1 MADILRSSSVI
12 SAHPDDEFEN
22 MLIGI
27 NLPEVEK
34 KDITFKITED
44 RFYVKA
50 TKEKVEYAKN
60 YEVCCPIGSEKA
72 VSNYSNFISKVEVPS
87 QLRFEKAINVKT
99 E

>member
-1 MADILRSSSVI
+1 MTDILRSLSVI

-34 KDITFKITED
+34 KDIKFKINED
-44 RFYVKA
+44 RFYIKA
-50 TKEKVEYAKN
+50 TKGKVECAEN

-72 VSNYSNFISKVEVPS
+72 VSNYSNFISKVQVPS
-87 QLRFEKAINVKT
+87 QLPFEKVINVKI